1 MPRTGFDPRAHGF
14 HFANDFVDKV
24 VTVPGYGEVATD
36 GRSGGMAFAALDYW
50 FAGLPVPSH
59 RPEDFPDRAVPDDG
73 TRLADFIHKR
83 LFDSFATWSARQF
96 LTWSLA
102 EDHPTW
108 SSPGV
113 ARMTRQ
119 ELPRV
124 RRSLDAGRP
133 VVLGLVGARSIDEVG
148 RNRQVVAYG
157 YDDDGA
163 GRVAGRRSGCS
174 STTPPPRRR
183 VVLGFEPSARHW
195 EASAGGGPW
204 RGLFLQDYARERPPY
219 IDLGAA
225 KGIWVNSWTPTL
237 GGNFVA
243 QFTARNYG
251 DYRAH
256 LSELRLAVRGPAGE
270 NLDRFLGGD
279 GDPTPL
285 EPGEERAVFKAS
297 DGFGT
302 VPGSYAIAAGYLSEQ
317 GCWLGIPPGEPGAV
331 DEVGVTVI
339 PAPHRSRVTVTF
351 TGVTVED
358 ADAVGGR
365 LVLRLNVGDQAVRW
379 PEGSPDVQDGKRF
392 ELDQRFDL
400 VLNPSS
406 VCRSRQRRGRRRF
419 AGRAGFASP
428 TSASTTGAP
437 ATTPTA
443 AAPASR
449 AQLPP
454 PQRTRPPNARVPTP
468 ATAPGRSSSPSRSP
482 PSTPE
487 PGGVDNGPASLR
499 SVGYRRPG
507 SGGRPM
513 MRRLVAS
520 AAEVGSA
527 TRAATT
533 RRLRAG
539 TTYRA
544 AGRAGWRRER
554 SPDPPGL
561 GRGRTGR
568 PGPRRRRCRRG
579 RWRTGRPGR
588 GRGPGRPG
596 PWTRSR
602 SVPRRA
608 RPGPR

>member
-1 MPRTGFDPRAHGF
+1 VPRTGFDPRAHGF

-83 LFDSFATWSARQF
+83 LFDSYATWSARQF

-113 ARMTRQ
+113 ARMTGQ

-133 VVLGLVGARSIDEVG
+133 VVLGLVGARSLDEVG

-163 GRVAGRRSGCS
+163 GLGGG
-174 STTPPPRRR
+174 TPIRLFVYDSHHPDDE
-183 VVLGFEPSARHW
+183 VVLGFEPGAGHW
-195 EASAGGGPW
+195 EASADGGPW

-302 VPGSYAIAAGYLSEQ
+302 VAGSYAIAAGYLSEQ
-317 GCWLGIPPGEPGAV
+317 GRWLGIPPGEPGAV

-339 PAPHRSRVTVTF
+339 PPPRRSRVTVTF
-351 TGVTVED
+351 AGVTVED

-365 LVLRLNVGDQAVRW
+365 LALCLNVGDQAVRW
-379 PEGSPDVQDGKRF
+379 PEEGAADVQDGKRF

-406 VCRSRQRRGRRRF
+406 VLSVAVTGEDGDGSPAGLVREPYLGLDDWGTGDHTYRSRPSLP
-419 AGRAGFASP
+419 SP
-428 TSASTTGAP
+428 AP
-437 ATTPTA
+437 ATPED
-443 AAPASR
+443 P
-449 AQLPP
+449 
-454 PQRTRPPNARVPTP
+454 
-468 ATAPGRSSSPSRSP
+468 SP
-482 PSTPE
+482 E
-487 PGGVDNGPASLR
+487 
-499 SVGYRRPG
+499 
-507 SGGRPM
+507 
-513 MRRLVAS
+513 
-520 AAEVGSA
+520 
-527 TRAATT
+527 
-533 RRLRAG
+533 
-539 TTYRA
+539 
-544 AGRAGWRRER
+544 
-554 SPDPPGL
+554 
-561 GRGRTGR
+561 R
-568 PGPRRRRCRRG
+568 PGPDAG
-579 RWRTGRPGR
+579 D
-588 GRGPGRPG
+588 G
-596 PWTRSR
+596 PWTIEFAIE
-602 SVPRRA
+602 VTPLDT
-608 RPGPR
+608 

>member
-1 MPRTGFDPRAHGF
+1 VPRTGFDPRAHGF

-24 VTVPGYGEVATD
+24 VTIPGYGEVATD

-113 ARMTRQ
+113 ARLTAD

-124 RRSLDAGRP
+124 RRSIDAGRP
-133 VVLGLVGARSIDEVG
+133 VVLGLVGARSLEEVG
-148 RNRQVVAYG
+148 GNRQVVAYG
-157 YDDDGA
+157 YDDDGP
-163 GRVAGRRSGCS
+163 GPGGG
-174 STTPPPRRR
+174 PPIRLFVYDSHRPDDE
-183 VVLGFEPSARHW
+183 VVLGFEPGGRHW

-302 VPGSYAIAAGYLSEQ
+302 VAGSYAVAAGYLSEQ

-339 PAPHRSRVTVTF
+339 PPPRRSRVTVTF
-351 TGVTVED
+351 TAVTVED
-358 ADAVGGR
+358 ADAVDGR
-365 LVLRLNVGDQAVRW
+365 LALHLTVGDQAARW
-379 PEGSPDVQDGKRF
+379 PEDGAADVQDGKRF

-406 VCRSRQRRGRRRF
+406 VLSVAVTGEDGDGSPAGMVREPYLGLDDWGTGDHTYRSRPNH
-419 AGRAGFASP
+419 P
-428 TSASTTGAP
+428 TP
-437 ATTPTA
+437 LPTA
-443 AAPASR
+443 PD
-449 AQLPP
+449 
-454 PQRTRPPNARVPTP
+454 TP
-468 ATAPGRSSSPSRSP
+468 
-482 PSTPE
+482 
-487 PGGVDNGPASLR
+487 L
-499 SVGYRRPG
+499 
-507 SGGRPM
+507 
-513 MRRLVAS
+513 
-520 AAEVGSA
+520 
-527 TRAATT
+527 
-533 RRLRAG
+533 
-539 TTYRA
+539 
-544 AGRAGWRRER
+544 
-554 SPDPPGL
+554 
-561 GRGRTGR
+561 
-568 PGPRRRRCRRG
+568 
-579 RWRTGRPGR
+579 
-588 GRGPGRPG
+588 PGRPG
-596 PWTRSR
+596 PDAGDGPWTIEFAIE
-602 SVPRRA
+602 VTPLDT
-608 RPGPR
+608 

>member
-1 MPRTGFDPRAHGF
+1 VPRTGFDPRAHGF

-83 LFDSFATWSARQF
+83 LFDSYATWSARQF

-113 ARMTRQ
+113 ARMTAQ

-133 VVLGLVGARSIDEVG
+133 VVLGLVGARSLDEVG
-148 RNRQVVAYG
+148 GNRQVVAYG

-163 GRVAGRRSGCS
+163 GPGGG
-174 STTPPPRRR
+174 PPIRLFVYDSHRPDDE
-183 VVLGFEPSARHW
+183 VVLGFEPGARYW
-195 EASAGGGPW
+195 EASDDGGPW

-302 VPGSYAIAAGYLSEQ
+302 VAGSYAIAAGYLSEQ
-317 GCWLGIPPGEPGAV
+317 GRWLGIPPGEPGAV

-339 PAPHRSRVTVTF
+339 PPPRRSRVTVTF
-351 TGVTVED
+351 AGVTVEE

-365 LVLRLNVGDQAVRW
+365 LALPGGGRRRRPGRQAVRAR
-379 PEGSPDVQDGKRF
+379 PAVRPGPQPQLRPVGR
-392 ELDQRFDL
+392 RH
-400 VLNPSS
+400 
-406 VCRSRQRRGRRRF
+406 RRGRRRF
-419 AGRAGFASP
+419 AGRAG
-428 TSASTTGAP
+428 
-437 ATTPTA
+437 
-443 AAPASR
+443 SR
-449 AQLPP
+449 ALPRPRRLGHRRPHLPQP
-454 PQRTRPPNARVPTP
+454 PQP
-468 ATAPGRSSSPSRSP
+468 
-482 PSTPE
+482 PE
-487 PGGVDNGPASLR
+487 PS
-499 SVGYRRPG
+499 SRP
-507 SGGRPM
+507 R
-513 MRRLVAS
+513 
-520 AAEVGSA
+520 
-527 TRAATT
+527 
-533 RRLRAG
+533 
-539 TTYRA
+539 
-544 AGRAGWRRER
+544 
-554 SPDPPGL
+554 
-561 GRGRTGR
+561 R
-568 PGPRRRRCRRG
+568 PGPRTPGSRRRRWALDDRVRHRG
-579 RWRTGRPGR
+579 HPPRHLKGVWTTSGAPTSDGLLSPS
-588 GRGPGRPG
+588 GGPGVG
-596 PWTRSR
+596 
-602 SVPRRA
+602 V
-608 RPGPR
+608 GG